1 MYTYYKGKMSSS
13 GDSLRLLFERNG
25 KTWFAESETMWPGQQ
40 FCLEVKQVLYQG
52 KSQFQDILIFE
63 SASYGKV
70 LVLDGVIQISERD
83 ESAYQEMITHVPLFA
98 HPNPKRVLVV
108 GGGDGGVVREVCRH
122 QDVEEIIMCE
132 IDEEVVNL
140 SKKYFAE
147 SIATSFD
154 DPRLTLQHMDAAEYI
169 ANHEASFDVMIVD
182 SSDPVGPAETLYT
195 PQFYESARKCLRDDG
210 VICTQ
215 GECMWLHLDMIYD
228 VMRSTKSLFPVV
240 DYAYTCIPT
249 YPCGQIGFILASK
262 TEHTLRTLK
271 RSPENRLL
279 EQLKYY
285 SPEIH
290 SAAFVLPKFV
300 ADRLDSVRGKQ

>member
-1 MYTYYKGKMSSS
+1 MFH
-13 GDSLRLLFERNG
+13 SLHTR
-25 KTWFAESETMWPGQQ
+25 TQSEYVEFRPSPTSCNARRAIY
-40 FCLEVKQVLYQG
+40 FNT
-52 KSQFQDILIFE
+52 
-63 SASYGKV
+63 
-70 LVLDGVIQISERD
+70 IQ
-83 ESAYQEMITHVPLFA
+83 
-98 HPNPKRVLVV
+98 VLVV

>member
-1 MYTYYKGKMSSS
+1 MWDVLEPTEKT
-13 GDSLRLLFERNG
+13 LLFG
-25 KTWFAESETMWPGQQ
+25 LQ
-40 FCLEVKQVLYQG
+40 
-52 KSQFQDILIFE
+52 
-63 SASYGKV
+63 
-70 LVLDGVIQISERD
+70 
-83 ESAYQEMITHVPLFA
+83 
-98 HPNPKRVLVV
+98 VLVV

-122 QDVEEIIMCE
+122 SEVEEIVMCE

-147 SIATSFD
+147 STATCFD
-154 DPRLTLQHMDAAEYI
+154 DPRLTVKHMDAAEYI
-169 ANHEASFDVMIVD
+169 ANHEATFDVMIVD

-195 PQFYESARKCLRDDG
+195 PQFYESARKCLRDNG
-210 VICTQ
+210 IICTQ

-228 VMRSTKSLFPVV
+228 VMHSTKSIFPVV

-262 TEHTLRTLK
+262 TGTLRTHPIYHGRSALTSSMGAEQSLRRLK
-271 RSPENRLL
+271 RSPEDQLL
-279 EQLKYY
+279 SQLKYY

-300 ADRLDSVRGKQ
+300 TDRLDKIRGSNKE